1 MLRCIIVDDCP
12 VASANLRYLCTK
24 SQSLSLV
31 NTFLSPETALAFLFS
46 NPDQVDL
53 LFLDV
58 EMPEINGMQ
67 FLDRLL
73 APPMVI
79 FTTSNQLHAYDAFEY
94 NAIDFLK
101 KPISK
106 ARFEHAVEKALLLNP
121 KNEVGENRTNM
132 VIASIRKLNEEKR
145 SMISILAH
153 DLRNPLF
160 SLQMKAANLKLH
172 QSLNK
177 MATDIEIAVHRIQ
190 QLTNLI
196 LKLEEDESMDLYK
209 IMVPFALAP
218 LINNVLKHLQLIA
231 NSKNVRINLKEQVN
245 NASILAEPTLLEH
258 IFENILSNAIKFSPQ
273 YGIIDV
279 TISDNLDNTLMV
291 RIKDSGPGIA
301 SQKMAGLFEK
311 KKLNINSLDQGVGI
325 GLSLSKKFADLM
337 HIEMGVENSTIQ
349 GTTVFL
355 KIPKY
360 NS

>member
-12 VASANLRYLCTK
+12 VASTNLRYLCNK
-24 SQSLSLV
+24 YPSLTLV
-31 NTFLSPETALAFLFS
+31 ESFLNPDVALAFLTDHL
-46 NPDQVDL
+46 DQVDL
-53 LFLDV
+53 LFLDI
-58 EMPEINGMQ
+58 EMPEMNGMQ
-67 FLDRLL
+67 FLDRMLT
-73 APPMVI
+73 PPMVI
-79 FTTSNQLHAYDAFEY
+79 FTTTNPMHAYDAFEY
-94 NAIDFLK
+94 KAIDFLK

-106 ARFEHAVEKALLLNP
+106 ARFEQAVEKAILLNP
-121 KNEVGENRTNM
+121 KNELGENRTNM

-196 LKLEEDESMDLYK
+196 LKLEEDESMDLHK

-231 NSKNVRINLKEQVN
+231 NSKKVRINFKELAN

-258 IFENILSNAIKFSPQ
+258 IFENILSNAIKFSPE

-279 TISDNLDNTLMV
+279 IISDNLDHTLMV

-311 KKLNINSLDQGVGI
+311 KKLNIHSLEQGIGI

-337 HIEMGVENSTIQ
+337 HIEMGVENSTMQ
-349 GTTVFL
+349 GTTVYL
-355 KIPKY
+355 KIPKC